1 MASKVGTDLKRL
13 GDESIRVYDKSDI
26 TINNI
31 EYKSIEVSNENSI
44 RDELLKAS
52 ETGLINKLID
62 SNLALTPKLVVNDY
76 SRGSKVLS
84 EIISELNK
92 CEEFFISVAFIT
104 NSGILPLLE
113 TLKALNE
120 KGIKGKILTTD
131 YLNFSEPKAL
141 KKLLT
146 FPNIEL
152 KLYSKENFHTKGY
165 IFRYT
170 DHYKLI
176 VGSSNLTQ
184 TALTKNKEWNLKVS
198 SLEEGSLTEGVISE
212 FNQLWNDADE
222 LTIEW
227 IETYE
232 EIYRK
237 QLEFTRKSKVPKLAQ
252 YKLKPNKM
260 QVEAIQ
266 GLERLR
272 ENGQDRGLLI
282 SATGTGKTYLSAF
295 ELRNYNPKRAL
306 FIVHR
311 EQIAKQALNS
321 FGNVFGDTMSM
332 GILSGTRKE
341 IDKDF
346 IFCTV
351 QTLSKDDVLHSF
363 DKNEFDYIVI
373 DEVHKA
379 GANSYQKIVN
389 YFNPKFLLGMTATP
403 ERSDE
408 FDIFKMFNHNIAYEI
423 RLQQALEE
431 DLLCPFHYFGVSDI
445 TINGVELDDKS
456 DFKCLVAE
464 ERVNHIID
472 KINFY
477 GYCGERVKGL
487 VFCSDKKE
495 AKELSDIFNTRG
507 YKTVALTGENS
518 QEEREKAIERLE
530 QDEIL
535 NSLDYIFTVDI
546 FNEGVDIPSIN
557 QVVMLRPT
565 KSSIVFVQQLGRGL
579 RKNKFKEYVV
589 IIDFVGNYNNNFL
602 IPIALSGDR
611 TFNKDTIRK
620 YVMEGTR
627 VIPGCSTINFD
638 EISKKRIF
646 QSIDLA
652 NFNDIKLI
660 KESYFN
666 LKQKIGRIPSLGD
679 FDKFDSIDPLRIFAT
694 KLGSY
699 YNFLKK
705 YDTEYTVELND
716 IEALFIEFIS
726 KKLASGKRPHELIMI
741 KNLINNKLDLIGEL
755 KHELKKI
762 YNIDFKDIT
771 ETNVINILTNEFP
784 TGSAKKTYSKCIF
797 IERQGNYYTISSEFK
812 SCIENNF
819 FKDMVME
826 LIDFGLSR
834 YNKNYSNRYMNT
846 NFQLYQKYT
855 YEDVCRLLEWEKG
868 EVALNIGGYKY
879 DKTTK
884 TYPVFINY
892 DKSDNINDTINYE
905 DRFESESQL
914 IAISKSG
921 RTTTSEDI
929 VKAYNAEDH
938 GVEMTL
944 FVRKNKDDKI
954 SKEFYFLGK
963 IKAVGKPHEF
973 TMKNTAKT
981 AVEIRYKLIT
991 KVREDIYDYIIS

>member
-1 MASKVGTDLKRL
+1 MDMITKNKMVTITD
-13 GDESIRVYDKSDI
+13 
-26 TINNI
+26 NI
-31 EYKSIEVSNENSI
+31 EFKSIENVNDNLIRNEI
-44 RDELLKAS
+44 LKAS
-52 ETGLINKLID
+52 ETGLVNKLID

-76 SRGSKVLS
+76 SKGSKVLS

-113 TLKALNE
+113 TLKVLKK
-120 KGIKGKILTTD
+120 KGVKGKILTTD

-141 KKLLT
+141 KKLLE
-146 FPNIEL
+146 FPNIEM

-165 IFRYT
+165 IFRYK

-222 LTIEW
+222 LTIKW

-232 EIYRK
+232 GIYRK
-237 QLEFTRKSKVPKLAQ
+237 QVEFARKSKVPRLSQ

-266 GLERLR
+266 GLEKLR
-272 ENGQDRGLLI
+272 ENGQNKGLLI

-321 FGNVFGDTMSM
+321 FSNVFGDTRSM
-332 GILSGTRKE
+332 GILSGTSKDVE
-341 IDKDF
+341 KDF
-346 IFCTV
+346 IFCTI
-351 QTLSKDDVLHSF
+351 QTLSKDEVLQSF
-363 DKNEFDYIVI
+363 GKNKFDYIII

-403 ERSDE
+403 ERSDD
-408 FDIFKMFNHNIAYEI
+408 FDIFKMFNYNIAYEI

-431 DLLCPFHYFGVSDI
+431 DLLCPFHYFGVSDV
-445 TINGVELDDKS
+445 TIDGIELDDKT
-456 DFKCLVAE
+456 DFKYLVAE
-464 ERVNHIID
+464 ERVKNIID

-487 VFCSDKKE
+487 IFCSDKKE
-495 AKELSDIFNTRG
+495 AKELSDIFNKKG
-507 YKTVALTGENS
+507 YKTVFLTGENS
-518 QEEREKAIERLE
+518 QEERETAIERLE
-530 QDEIL
+530 QDETL

-546 FNEGVDIPSIN
+546 FNEGIDIPSVN

-589 IIDFVGNYNNNFL
+589 IIDFVGNYNSNFL
-602 IPIALSGDR
+602 IPVALSGDR

-638 EISKKRIF
+638 EISKKKIF
-646 QSIDLA
+646 ESIDLA
-652 NFNDIKLI
+652 NFNNLKLI

-666 LKQKIGRIPSLGD
+666 LKQKIGRIPSLND
-679 FDKFDSIDPLRIFAT
+679 FDNFDSIDPLRIFST

-705 YDTEYTVELND
+705 YDKEYDVELND
-716 IEALFIEFIS
+716 LEALFIEFIS

-741 KNLINNKLDLIGEL
+741 KNIIHNKVDLIGEL
-755 KHELKKI
+755 KHELKEM
-762 YNIDFKDIT
+762 YNIDFKQIT
-771 ETNVINILTNEFP
+771 ETNVINVLTNEFP

-797 IERQGNYYTISSEFK
+797 LERQDNCYIISKGFK
-812 SCIENNF
+812 KCIENSY
-819 FKDMVME
+819 FKEMVME

-846 NFQLYQKYT
+846 KFQLYQKYT
-855 YEDVCRLLEWEKG
+855 YEDVCRLLEWEHG

-879 DKTTK
+879 DKITR

-892 DKSDNINDTINYE
+892 DKSDDIENTINYE

-921 RTTTSEDI
+921 RTIQSQDI
-929 VKAYNAEDH
+929 VQAYNAEKD

-963 IKAVGKPHEF
+963 IKAVGKPNQF
-973 TMKNTAKT
+973 TMKNTTKT

-991 KVREDIYDYIIS
+991 PVREDIYDYIIS